1 MELLRT
7 GKKDNSRR
15 VFPGM
20 GGSRNNPVRIGTK
33 REEAIARNEA
43 WAKLSPQA
51 QLESLDNRLGEGV
64 GAERQR
70 AKIQSRIDRKK
81 GNVPLAQR

>member
-1 MELLRT
+1 MELIRT

-20 GGSRNNPVRIGTK
+20 GGANHNPVRINAK
-33 REEAIARNEA
+33 REEAKVRNEA
-43 WAKLSPQA
+43 WAKLSPKA
-51 QLESLDNRLGEGV
+51 QLESLDNRLGKGV
-64 GAERQR
+64 GAVKQR

-81 GNVPLAQR
+81 NNVPLAQR

>member
-20 GGSRNNPVRIGTK
+20 GGARHNPVNIGVK
-33 REEAIARNEA
+33 REEAKARNEA

-51 QLESLDNRLGEGV
+51 QLESLDVRLGKGV
-64 GAERQR
+64 GAVKQR

>member
-20 GGSRNNPVRIGTK
+20 GGSRRNPVRIEAK
-33 REEAIARNEA
+33 REEAKARNEA
-43 WAKLSPQA
+43 WVKLSPQA
-51 QLESLDNRLGEGV
+51 QLESLDNRLGKGA
-64 GAERQR
+64 GAEKQR

>member
-1 MELLRT
+1 MEALRS

-20 GGSRNNPVRIGTK
+20 GGAHHNPVRISAK
-33 REEAIARNEA
+33 RAEAKERNEA

-51 QLESLDNRLGEGV
+51 QIESLDRRLGKDV
-64 GAERQR
+64 GAVKQR